1 MSASRESVLFRGKFS
16 CCKDASNGIQAAARR
31 GWIST
36 AYECQRRNKP
46 GSPGSLSAS
55 KAARKCGDPVKI
67 KTYTRIREYPGAIR
81 SEGYRACPRLF
92 FSPQPSSLFS
102 RTYPSVLP
110 EARLVMSRGLHFK
123 EATRELAANDAYIL
137 K

>member
-16 CCKDASNGIQAAARR
+16 RCKDASNGIQAAARR

-81 SEGYRACPRLF
+81 SEGCRACPRLF
-92 FSPQPSSLFS
+92 FPPPLFAFFPYVPVGAPRSS
-102 RTYPSVLP
+102 
-110 EARLVMSRGLHFK
+110 RLVMSRGLHFK